1 MIEIFTSGFF
11 VGRPHEVGGGG
22 AVVMCDREEIGR
34 VKRAF
39 QAGEAPSSI
48 AVELAVL
55 AEALE
60 KAREKGG
67 SGEEVVVRTGYASL
81 ADLCRGRI
89 PRATPALEE
98 WITRLAEVAS
108 AFTEVRA
115 VVSPGWV
122 TARPHDLAVRAVLDR
137 FREPRG
143 ETRVEPKDPEHAP
156 PPAGTH

>member
-22 AVVMCDREEIGR
+22 AIVMSEREELGR

-39 QAGEAPSSI
+39 QAGEVARSI

-60 KAREKGG
+60 LAKEKGG
-67 SGEEVVVRTGYASL
+67 AGEEVVLRTGFASL
-81 ADLCRGRI
+81 VDLCRGRG
-89 PRATPALEE
+89 PRATPDLEE
-98 WITRLAEVAS
+98 WIARVSEAAREFS
-108 AFTEVRA
+108 EIRA

-137 FREPRG
+137 FREARTG
-143 ETRVEPKDPEHAP
+143 TEVGQKEPARTS
-156 PPAGTH
+156 PPAGAP

>member
-22 AVVMCDREEIGR
+22 AVVMSEGEEIGR

-39 QAGEAPSSI
+39 QAGEVSSSI
-48 AVELAVL
+48 SVELAVL

-67 SGEEVVVRTGYASL
+67 SGEEVVIRTGYASL
-81 ADLCRGRI
+81 ADVCRGKG
-89 PRATPALEE
+89 PRGTPDLEE
-98 WITRLAEVAS
+98 WVAKLTEVAR
-108 AFTEVRA
+108 AFSQIRA

-137 FREPRG
+137 FRTSPGEARG
-143 ETRVEPKDPEHAP
+143 TPDGP
-156 PPAGTH
+156 PGSPLRGD

>member
-22 AVVMCDREEIGR
+22 AVVMSEGDEIGR

-39 QAGEAPSSI
+39 RSGEVASSI

-67 SGEEVVVRTGYASL
+67 SGEEVVIRTGYASL
-81 ADLCRGRI
+81 ADVCRGKGHRV
-89 PRATPALEE
+89 TPDLEE
-98 WITRLAEVAS
+98 WVARLTEIAR
-108 AFTEVRA
+108 AFSEIRA

-137 FREPRG
+137 FREARSGTP
-143 ETRVEPKDPEHAP
+143 VEQKEPELTP
-156 PPAGTH
+156 PPAGTP

>member
-11 VGRPHEVGGGG
+11 VGRPHEIGGGG
-22 AVVMCDREEIGR
+22 AVVMSEREEIGR
-34 VKRAF
+34 VKRVF
-39 QAGEAPSSI
+39 QVGEVSSSI

-67 SGEEVVVRTGYASL
+67 AGEEVVIRTGYASL

-89 PRATPALEE
+89 PRATPDLEE
-98 WITRLAEVAS
+98 WIARL
-108 AFTEVRA
+108 TEIAREFSEIRA

-137 FREPRG
+137 FREARSG
-143 ETRVEPKDPEHAP
+143 SQVEQKEPELTP
-156 PPAGTH
+156 PPTGTP